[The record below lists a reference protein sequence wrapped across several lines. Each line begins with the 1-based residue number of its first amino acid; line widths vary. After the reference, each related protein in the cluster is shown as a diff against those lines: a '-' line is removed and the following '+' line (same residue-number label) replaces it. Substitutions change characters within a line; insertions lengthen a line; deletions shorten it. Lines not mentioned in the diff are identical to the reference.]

1 MAIPALLRFHGVSRW
16 RRHAPVVLLA
26 IPLAIALC
34 ACSFDLGSF
43 SSEPAKETPKAAPGP
58 SADLSARSVSD
69 AQGYAAKGHALARSG
84 KTEEALAEFDHA
96 LALDPYNTQAL
107 YGRGLLYQGERQHQR
122 AIEDLT
128 AAHGLM
134 PQRAEPLVGRANSY
148 LALDKIK
155 EAAADLD
162 EAVEADPQNAQAW
175 SSRGLAYER
184 LGDKTKAAS
193 SYGHAITIRPKDD
206 AARSGLTRVGG

>member
-16 RRHAPVVLLA
+16 RRHAPVIFLT

-34 ACSFDLGSF
+34 ACSFDLGSI
-43 SSEPAKETPKAAPGP
+43 SSEPATETPKAAPGP
-58 SADLSARSVSD
+58 SADLSARSVSE
-69 AQGYAAKGHALARSG
+69 AQGYAAKGQALARSG
-84 KTEEALAEFDHA
+84 KTEEALAQFDHA
-96 LALDPYNTQAL
+96 LALDPYNAQAL
-107 YGRGLLYQGERQHQR
+107 YGRGLLYQGESQHQQ

-134 PQRAEPLVGRANSY
+134 PRRAEPLVGRATRY
-148 LALDKIK
+148 LALDKVK

-184 LGDKTKAAS
+184 LGDKTGAAS
-193 SYGHAITIRPKDD
+193 SYSRAISIRPKDE
-206 AARSGLTRVGG
+206 AARSGLARVGG